1 MMRFLAYGSEN
12 PVSYG
17 PVTTCASGRKVIGP
31 RAAEQSGWGSPG
43 CLPLFQQ
50 Y

>member
-1 MMRFLAYGSEN
+1 MRFLACGSEN

-17 PVTTCASGRKVIGP
+17 PVTMCAFVRKVIGP
-31 RAAEQSGWGSPG
+31 RAAERHGVGSPG